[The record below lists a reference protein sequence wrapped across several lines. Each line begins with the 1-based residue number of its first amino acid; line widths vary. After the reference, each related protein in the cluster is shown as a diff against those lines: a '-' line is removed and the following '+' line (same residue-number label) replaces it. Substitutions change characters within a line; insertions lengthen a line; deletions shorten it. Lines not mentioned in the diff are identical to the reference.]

1 MDIILV
7 GAKNHPQ
14 TNEIIGCIKT
24 RVILIQNIESA
35 MSIIPRL
42 LLNRNT
48 LPAIMVERVS
58 CVYGIILQYP
68 CSART

>member
-14 TNEIIGCIKT
+14 TNEIIGCIKM
-24 RVILIQNIESA
+24 RVILTQNIESA

-58 CVYGIILQYP
+58 CIYGIIFQYP

>member
-35 MSIIPRL
+35 MSIIPEGVKNL
-42 LLNRNT
+42 
-48 LPAIMVERVS
+48 VS
-58 CVYGIILQYP
+58 L
-68 CSART
+68 ARASF

>member
-24 RVILIQNIESA
+24 RVILIQNIEIA
-35 MSIIPRL
+35 MSGSV
-42 LLNRNT
+42 NYS
-48 LPAIMVERVS
+48 V
-58 CVYGIILQYP
+58 
-68 CSART
+68 